1 MLWVS
6 DFSNLESTNFKI
18 FFIVIPFPNS
28 HPSGVGQ
35 IMKFCL
41 LNVLRWA
48 YFKHILRLELW
59 KQAYLSLRLKNTMLV
74 KKHVAQIV
82 LLIYSG
88 QGVEDIHHSLRT
100 SVKYNGIADINLMD
114 YGQLKKQKL
123 DVYLLSQTSK
133 EFALFEFMC
142 IKQLHQVISWTRNIY

>member
-1 MLWVS
+1 
-6 DFSNLESTNFKI
+6 
-18 FFIVIPFPNS
+18 
-28 HPSGVGQ
+28 
-35 IMKFCL
+35 
-41 LNVLRWA
+41 
-48 YFKHILRLELW
+48 
-59 KQAYLSLRLKNTMLV
+59 MLV